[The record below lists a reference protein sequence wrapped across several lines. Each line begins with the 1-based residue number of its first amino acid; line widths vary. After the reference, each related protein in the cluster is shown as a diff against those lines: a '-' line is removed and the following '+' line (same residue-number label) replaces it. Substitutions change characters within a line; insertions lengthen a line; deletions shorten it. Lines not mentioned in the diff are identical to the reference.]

1 MIEGLDH
8 INIATDRLAET
19 RAFYMDVLGLTERW
33 RPDFSFDGHWLYA
46 GDRPVVHLMS
56 RPTAGAGSDTAA
68 LNHYAFAIGDIAAAA
83 ARLTGLGVPFRQIG
97 VPGAPIQQ
105 LFLQDPNGITIEL
118 NYLGAQ
124 TAKERSAGDAG
135 TV

>member
-56 RPTAGAGSDTAA
+56 RPTAGVGSDQAS
-68 LNHYAFAIGDIAAAA
+68 LNHYAFAIGDIEAAV

-105 LFLQDPNGITIEL
+105 LFLQDPNGIAIEL

-124 TAKERSAGDAG
+124 TAKERSETA
-135 TV
+135 